1 VAGGHFGAVSH
12 VEWEPGGKHLA
23 LLLLYHC
30 LTAAALLQVVAAGH
44 FGAVSDVEWEPGGK
58 YLVSVSKDQTA
69 RLWAEWTQGA
79 SAVNQ

>member
-1 VAGGHFGAVSH
+1 MWSGSLGGDVPRFTT
-12 VEWEPGGKHLA
+12 A
-23 LLLLYHC
+23 LLLLYYC
-30 LTAAALLQVVAAGH
+30 LTAAALLQVVAGGH

-79 SAVNQ
+79 SVVKAVVKQ